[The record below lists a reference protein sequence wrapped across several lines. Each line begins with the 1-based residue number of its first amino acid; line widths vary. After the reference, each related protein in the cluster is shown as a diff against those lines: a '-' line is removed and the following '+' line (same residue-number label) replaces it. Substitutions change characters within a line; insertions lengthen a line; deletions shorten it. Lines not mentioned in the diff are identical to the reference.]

1 MTSQAPVV
9 DWPREIANLGL
20 LISKITGDICK
31 QEDPAKQAKLEV
43 QQEELKVQ
51 QAKLELQQARNA
63 NLPEEEI
70 LELKGELKEA
80 AANLKKTQEI
90 QGQLQKGN

>member
-9 DWPREIANLGL
+9 DWPGKIANLSDQ
-20 LISKITGDICK
+20 ISQFAVKISDEK
-31 QEDPAKQAKLEV
+31 DPAKQAELKVQQAKLE
-43 QQEELKVQ
+43 VQ
-51 QAKLELQQARNA
+51 QAKLELQQARDA

-90 QGQLQKGN
+90 QMQLQQGN

>member
-9 DWPREIANLGL
+9 DWPGKIANLSDQ
-20 LISKITGDICK
+20 ISQFAVKISDEK
-31 QEDPAKQAKLEV
+31 DPAKQAKLEV
-43 QQEELKVQ
+43 LKEELKVQ

-90 QGQLQKGN
+90 QMQLQQGN

>member
-9 DWPREIANLGL
+9 DWPGKIANLSDQ
-20 LISKITGDICK
+20 ISQFAVKISDEK
-31 QEDPAKQAKLEV
+31 DPAKQAELKV
-43 QQEELKVQ
+43 QQAIALVQ

-70 LELKGELKEA
+70 LKLKGNLEK
-80 AANLKKTQEI
+80 ANAHQERLQ
-90 QGQLQKGN
+90 QGN